1 MFKHASNCESEVS
14 SFAINSPV
22 ATTCRR
28 TARQPKAWPRFRR
41 DDVAVLQILAIESL
55 VAGLVA
61 LESRAVETEAG
72 ERPLGVSVKND
83 LRARILM
90 GVLPLPHAA
99 DASEPTVNRSET
111 SLERAFFVE

>member
-1 MFKHASNCESEVS
+1 MNKASRGPAQAVELVKLTSNCEPEDSG
-14 SFAINSPV
+14 FAIDSPC

-28 TARQPKAWPRFRR
+28 TARQPKAWSRFRR
-41 DDVAVLQILAIESL
+41 RCRCSSDPCIEGF

-72 ERPLGVSVKND
+72 ERPLGVTVKND

-90 GVLPLPHAA
+90 GAL
-99 DASEPTVNRSET
+99 TV
-111 SLERAFFVE
+111 APCG